1 MKNYEEN
8 YGFRTIQE
16 DMLNQRLTIL
26 QTGSKRSNI
35 VGKTAAS
42 VAAVSLLT
50 IIGNLLTDDPNIA
63 LQTAGTCIA
72 MTSYAI
78 GNAKLSNHYKKESD
92 KIEEKLENLEE
103 VTEIVAIREKLE
115 NYKAKLEYYKINYPT
130 HLIAGIGFAES
141 FVISLLNAVNA
152 ASTNGAL
159 SVIPLVLGSSLCGI
173 VAVGHAKLCKNSKSQ
188 IKYYE
193 EEIATIEEQKNP
205 EQTIKLK

>member
-92 KIEEKLENLEE
+92 KIEENRTYEGVENLR
-103 VTEIVAIREKLE
+103 EIAYKDIDRAI
-115 NYKAKLEYYKINYPT
+115 LEYLNRTIIQNINKNV
-130 HLIAGIGFAES
+130 LIHPDS
-141 FVISLLNAVNA
+141 
-152 ASTNGAL
+152 
-159 SVIPLVLGSSLCGI
+159 
-173 VAVGHAKLCKNSKSQ
+173 
-188 IKYYE
+188 
-193 EEIATIEEQKNP
+193 IATRNQ
-205 EQTIKLK
+205 LMLLSM